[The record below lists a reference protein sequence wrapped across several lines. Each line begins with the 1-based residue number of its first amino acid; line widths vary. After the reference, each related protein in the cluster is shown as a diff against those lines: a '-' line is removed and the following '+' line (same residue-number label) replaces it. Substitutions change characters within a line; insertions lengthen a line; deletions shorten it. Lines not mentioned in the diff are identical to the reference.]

1 MADMFESLL
10 ELKGMTESDWIKR
23 YDSHRPK
30 GQVSR
35 RWVEIDRILSCV
47 LPAQDGHPAVF
58 RERNQTTLD
67 LEL

>member
-10 ELKGMTESDWIKR
+10 ELKGMSESDWTKR
-23 YDSHRPK
+23 YDSERPK

-47 LPAQDGHPAVF
+47 LPAQDGQPAVF
-58 RERNQTTLD
+58 RERKQMALD
-67 LEL
+67 L